1 MSSNQPGPYGQP
13 PQQPGPYGQPGQPG
27 PYGQPGQPGPY
38 GQQPQAGPYGQPP
51 APPQPG
57 YGYPQQAPQQ
67 PGYGYPQQPG
77 VPPQQNPYG
86 QQPNPYGQQP
96 YGMPQTP
103 QPGGG
108 RKKTGLIIGAVVVV
122 AAIVVGAVVLL
133 GGGSSGM
140 ADDGPHKLTTPAT
153 VLTEYKRGSSKSDTM
168 TSSDLKDAEKWGVHN
183 PQDVSAEYK
192 SGDASNP
199 LGQKIIE
206 FGGVY
211 GTIDDP
217 EKTVDAMFAYLK
229 SESSKDSSTDKYTLV
244 GEPKQYKPASLDGAV
259 LKCQQAKGANTDS
272 TGPKEMSF
280 DFCIWGDRSTLGMVM
295 PMDVAMLAAGRSG
308 DPAADAELA
317 AKFRNE
323 VRVKA

>member
-1 MSSNQPGPYGQP
+1 MSNNQPGPYGQP

-27 PYGQPGQPGPY
+27 PYGQPQQPGPY
-38 GQQPQAGPYGQPP
+38 GQQPPAGPYGQPP
-51 APPQPG
+51 QAPQQPG

-67 PGYGYPQQPG
+67 PGYGYPQQG
-77 VPPQQNPYG
+77 MPPQQNPYG
-86 QQPNPYGQQP
+86 QQQP
-96 YGMPQTP
+96 YGAVPGMPQPP

-108 RKKTGLIIGAVVVV
+108 KKRTGLVIGAVAVV
-122 AAIVVGAVVLL
+122 AVVAVGAYFLFN
-133 GGGSSGM
+133 GGSGTVSV
-140 ADDGPHKLTTPAT
+140 ADDGAHKLITPAT

-199 LGQKIIE
+199 LGQKMIE

-217 EKTVDAMFAYLK
+217 EKTVDAMFAYMK
-229 SESSKDSSTDKYTLV
+229 TESSKDSTDKYTLV
-244 GEPKQYKPASLDGAV
+244 GEPKEYKPASLNGAV

-280 DFCIWGDRSTLGMVM
+280 DFCIWGDHSTLGLVM
-295 PMDVAMLAAGRSG
+295 PMDVATLAAGRSS
-308 DPAADAELA
+308 DPATDAELV